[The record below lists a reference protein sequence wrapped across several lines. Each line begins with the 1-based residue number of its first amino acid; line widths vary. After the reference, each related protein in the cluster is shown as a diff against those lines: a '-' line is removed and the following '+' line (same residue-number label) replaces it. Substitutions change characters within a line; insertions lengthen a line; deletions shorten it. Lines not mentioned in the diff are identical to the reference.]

1 MRFRR
6 LSPEELHTWKKT
18 KNKVRAI
25 QKIKQQE
32 DENAPDG
39 IPFYE
44 IGRPIINHKDYV
56 EPLYSNGRLIRTRTG
71 LRRKYIDWELA
82 DMRGNATF
90 NPEPPQHWRGTHNYP
105 PQPQF
110 KSKKSSMKSFR
121 GFVKE
126 NYASK

>member
-18 KNKVRAI
+18 KNKVRAL
-25 QKIKQQE
+25 QKIKQE
-32 DENAPDG
+32 EEENAPDG

-44 IGRPIINHKDYV
+44 IGRPIIKHEDYV

>member
-25 QKIKQQE
+25 QKIKQEE

-44 IGRPIINHKDYV
+44 VGKPITDHKKYV
-56 EPLYSNGRLIRTRTG
+56 APLYSNGRLIRTRTG
-71 LRRKYIDWELA
+71 LRRKYVDWELA
-82 DMRGNATF
+82 DMRSSATF
-90 NPEPPQHWRGTHNYP
+90 TPEPPRHFRSMHNFP
-105 PQPQF
+105 PQKQF
-110 KSKKSSMKSFR
+110 KSKMKSFR